1 MNKINKLL
9 LVIVS
14 SFVLLITSMV
24 SSFAKVDGDTIT
36 LGAAVSLT
44 GKYATNGEHT
54 QRGYD
59 LAVQVINDK
68 GGVNIN
74 GKKYKLAVKYYDDES
89 DANKAATLAQRLIE
103 QDGIQYM
110 LGPYGSGITIAVAP
124 VTEKFQIPMIEAN
137 GASRALFTK
146 GYKYLFAVLNS
157 ADQYLNSAVD
167 LMAEQAV
174 AEGRKAS
181 DVKVAMAFEQDAFSL
196 DVKLGVM
203 DRVEAHNMKVVID
216 DALPKELN
224 DMTSTLQKVKAL
236 KPDLLIVSGH
246 SKGAMTG
253 VKQITDLKVDVPLTA
268 MTHCDA
274 AAINKNLGGGG
285 DYVLCAAQ
293 WHKSLAYSDDHFGS
307 GRDYAKLFESI
318 YNYDPPYQAAESSA
332 ALLVWKDAFERA
344 GTTDK
349 EKVRD
354 AIAETDMMTFYGPV
368 KFNAQGQ
375 NTSKPMVLFQVQDG
389 KNNVVAPT
397 KWAEAKLI
405 YPTPK
410 WSER

>member
-1 MNKINKLL
+1 MKSLKFITTL
-9 LVIVS
+9 IS
-14 SFVLLITSMV
+14 SILILFATTSL
-24 SSFAKVDGDTIT
+24 SFAKVVGDTIV
-36 LGAAVSLT
+36 LGSAISLT

-59 LAVQVINDK
+59 LGVKIINDA
-68 GGVNIN
+68 GGVKVG
-74 GKKYKLAVKYYDDES
+74 GKTYKLDVKYYDDES
-89 DANKAATLAQRLIE
+89 NSAKAAALAQRLIE

-110 LGPYGSGITIAVAP
+110 LGPYGSGLTIAIAP
-124 VTEKFQIPMIEAN
+124 VTEKFGVPMVEAN

-167 LMAEQAV
+167 LMADKKKGATV
-174 AEGRKAS
+174 AL
-181 DVKVAMAFEQDAFSL
+181 AFEQDSFSL

-203 DRVEAHNMKVVID
+203 ERIKANGMKVVID

-224 DMTSTLQKVKAL
+224 DMTATLQKVKAL

-246 SKGAMTG
+246 AKGAITAI
-253 VKQITDLKVDVPLTA
+253 KQMNDLKVDVNMLA

-285 DYVLCAAQ
+285 DYTLCAAQ
-293 WHKSLAYSDDHFGS
+293 WHKSLSYKDNYFGS
-307 GRDYAKLFESI
+307 GLDYAKLFESI
-318 YNYDPPYQAAESSA
+318 YKYDPPYQAAESSA
-332 ALLVWKDAFERA
+332 ALLVYKEAFERA
-344 GTTDK
+344 NSFDK
-349 EKVRD
+349 DKVRD
-354 AIAETDMMTFYGPV
+354 ALAKTDMQTFYGGI
-368 KFNAQGQ
+368 KFNDAGQ

-389 KNNVVAPT
+389 KNNVVAPI

-405 YPTPK
+405 YPIPK
-410 WSER
+410 WKDR

>member
-1 MNKINKLL
+1 MKSLKFITTL
-9 LVIVS
+9 IS
-14 SFVLLITSMV
+14 SILILFATTSL
-24 SSFAKVDGDTIT
+24 SFAKVVGDTIV
-36 LGAAVSLT
+36 LGSAISLT

-59 LAVQVINDK
+59 LGVKIINDA
-68 GGVNIN
+68 GGVKVG
-74 GKKYKLAVKYYDDES
+74 GKTYKLEVKYYDDES
-89 DANKAATLAQRLIE
+89 NSAKAAALAQRLIE

-110 LGPYGSGITIAVAP
+110 LGPYGSGLTIAIAP
-124 VTEKFQIPMIEAN
+124 VTEKFGVPMVEAN

-167 LMAEQAV
+167 LMADKKKGATV
-174 AEGRKAS
+174 AL
-181 DVKVAMAFEQDAFSL
+181 AFEQDSFSL

-203 DRVEAHNMKVVID
+203 DRIKANGMKVVID

-224 DMTSTLQKVKAL
+224 DMTATLQKVKAL

-246 SKGAMTG
+246 SKGAMTAI
-253 VKQITDLKVDVPLTA
+253 KQMNDLKVDVNMLA

-285 DYVLCAAQ
+285 DYTLCAAQ
-293 WHKSLAYSDDHFGS
+293 WHKSLSYKDNYFGS
-307 GRDYAKLFESI
+307 GLDYAKLFESI
-318 YNYDPPYQAAESSA
+318 YKYDPPYQAAESSA
-332 ALLVWKDAFERA
+332 ALLVYKEAFERA
-344 GTTDK
+344 NSFDK
-349 EKVRD
+349 DKVRD
-354 AIAETDMMTFYGPV
+354 ALAKTDMQTFYGGI
-368 KFNAQGQ
+368 KFNDAGQ

-389 KNNVVAPT
+389 KNNVVAPI

-405 YPTPK
+405 YPIPK
-410 WSER
+410 WKDR

>member
-203 DRVEAHNMKVVID
+203 DRVQAHNMKVVID

>member
-1 MNKINKLL
+1 MNKLRKLFVVIFSSL
-9 LVIVS
+9 ALVIVS
-14 SFVLLITSMV
+14 FSTAFS
-24 SSFAKVDGDTIT
+24 KVEGDTIT

-59 LAVQVINDK
+59 LAVKVINDR
-68 GGVNIN
+68 GGVKIGNKN
-74 GKKYKLAVKYYDDES
+74 YKLAVKYYDDES
-89 DANKAATLAQRLIE
+89 DAKIAAALAQRLIE

-110 LGPYGSGITIAVAP
+110 LGPYGSGITIAIAP
-124 VTEKFQIPMIEAN
+124 VTEKFKVPMIEAN

-167 LMAEQAV
+167 LMAEQA
-174 AEGRKAS
+174 KAAGKKPS

-203 DRVEAHNMKVVID
+203 DRVKAHKMKVVID

-224 DMTSTLQKVKAL
+224 DMTATLQKVKAL

-253 VKQITDLKVDVPLTA
+253 VKQITDLKVDVDMVA

-293 WHKSLAYSDDHFGS
+293 WHKSLAYEDDYFGS
-307 GRDYAKLFESI
+307 GKDYAKLFEST

-344 GTTDK
+344 KSTDK
-349 EKVRD
+349 DKVRN
-354 AIAETDMMTFYGPV
+354 AIAKTDMMTFYGPI
-368 KFNAQGQ
+368 KFNKQGQ

-397 KWAEAKLI
+397 KWAEAKI
-405 YPTPK
+405 IFPTPK
-410 WSER
+410 WSNR

>member
-1 MNKINKLL
+1 MNKLRKLFVVIFSSL
-9 LVIVS
+9 ALVIVS
-14 SFVLLITSMV
+14 FSTAFS
-24 SSFAKVDGDTIT
+24 KVEGDTIT

-59 LAVQVINDK
+59 LAVKVINDR
-68 GGVNIN
+68 GGVKIGNKN
-74 GKKYKLAVKYYDDES
+74 YKLAVKYYDDES
-89 DANKAATLAQRLIE
+89 DAKIAAALAQRLIE

-110 LGPYGSGITIAVAP
+110 LGPYGSGITIAIAP
-124 VTEKFQIPMIEAN
+124 VTEKFKVPMIEAN

-167 LMAEQAV
+167 LMAEQA
-174 AEGRKAS
+174 KAAGKKPS

-203 DRVEAHNMKVVID
+203 DRVKAHKMKIVID

-224 DMTSTLQKVKAL
+224 DMTATLQKVKAL
-236 KPDLLIVSGH
+236 KPDLLIGSGH

-253 VKQITDLKVDVPLTA
+253 VKQITDLKVDVDMVA

-285 DYVLCAAQ
+285 DYVLCPAQ
-293 WHKSLAYSDDHFGS
+293 WHKSLAYEDDYFGS
-307 GRDYAKLFESI
+307 GKDYAKLFEST

-344 GTTDK
+344 KSTDK
-349 EKVRD
+349 DKVRN
-354 AIAETDMMTFYGPV
+354 AIAKTDMMTFYGPI
-368 KFNAQGQ
+368 KFNKQGQ

-397 KWAEAKLI
+397 KWAEAKI
-405 YPTPK
+405 IFPTPK
-410 WSER
+410 WSNR

>member
-1 MNKINKLL
+1 MKKIIVTFISALALL
-9 LVIVS
+9 FSYSTL
-14 SFVLLITSMV
+14 
-24 SSFAKVDGDTIT
+24 SFAKVVGDKIV

-59 LAVQVINDK
+59 LGAKIINEA
-68 GGVNIN
+68 GGVKVG
-74 GKKYKLAVKYYDDES
+74 GKTYQLEIQYYDDES
-89 DANKAATLAQRLIE
+89 NAAKAAALAQRLIE
-103 QDGIQYM
+103 QDGVEYM
-110 LGPYGSGITIAVAP
+110 LGPYGSGLTIAIAP
-124 VTEKFQIPMIEAN
+124 VTEKFGVPMVEAN

-167 LMAEQAV
+167 LMAEKKKNAT
-174 AEGRKAS
+174 
-181 DVKVAMAFEQDAFSL
+181 VAMAFEQDAFSL

-203 DRVEAHNMKVVID
+203 DRVKANGMKVVID

-224 DMTSTLQKVKAL
+224 DMTATLQKVKAL

-253 VKQITDLKVDVPLTA
+253 VKQITDLKVDVPMIA

-293 WHKSLAYSDDHFGS
+293 WHKSLAYKDSFFGS
-307 GRDYAKLFESI
+307 GKDYAKLFESI
-318 YNYDPPYQAAESSA
+318 YKYDPPYQAAESSA
-332 ALLVWKDAFERA
+332 ALLVYKEAFERA
-344 GTTDK
+344 NSFDK
-349 EKVRD
+349 DKVRD
-354 AIAETDMMTFYGPV
+354 ALAQTDMQTFYGPI
-368 KFNAQGQ
+368 KFNAAGQ

-389 KNNVVAPT
+389 KNNVVAPV

-405 YPTPK
+405 YPIPK
-410 WSER
+410 WSDR

>member
-203 DRVEAHNMKVVID
+203 DRVEAHKMQVVID

>member
-1 MNKINKLL
+1 MKKIIVTFISALALL
-9 LVIVS
+9 FSYSTL
-14 SFVLLITSMV
+14 
-24 SSFAKVDGDTIT
+24 SFAKVVGDKIV

-59 LAVQVINDK
+59 LGAKIINEA
-68 GGVNIN
+68 GGVKVG
-74 GKKYKLAVKYYDDES
+74 GKTYQLEIQYYDDES
-89 DANKAATLAQRLIE
+89 NAAKAAALAQRLIE
-103 QDGIQYM
+103 QDGVEYM
-110 LGPYGSGITIAVAP
+110 LGPYGSGLTIAIAP
-124 VTEKFQIPMIEAN
+124 VTEKFGVPMVEAN

-167 LMAEQAV
+167 LMAEKKKNAT
-174 AEGRKAS
+174 
-181 DVKVAMAFEQDAFSL
+181 VAMAFEQDAFSL

-203 DRVEAHNMKVVID
+203 DRIKANGMKVVID

-224 DMTSTLQKVKAL
+224 DMTATLQKVKAL

-253 VKQITDLKVDVPLTA
+253 VKQITDLKVDVPMIA

-293 WHKSLAYSDDHFGS
+293 WHKSLAYKDSFFGS
-307 GRDYAKLFESI
+307 GKDYAKLFESI
-318 YNYDPPYQAAESSA
+318 YKYDPPYQAAESSA
-332 ALLVWKDAFERA
+332 ALLVYKEAFERA
-344 GTTDK
+344 NSFDK
-349 EKVRD
+349 DKVRD
-354 AIAETDMMTFYGPV
+354 ALAQTDMQTFYGPI
-368 KFNAQGQ
+368 KFNAAGQ

-389 KNNVVAPT
+389 KNNVVAPV

-405 YPTPK
+405 YPIPK
-410 WSER
+410 WSDR

>member
-1 MNKINKLL
+1 MNKLHKLL
-9 LVIVS
+9 VVILS
-14 SFVLLITSMV
+14 SIALLISAASTA
-24 SSFAKVDGDTIT
+24 FAKVEGDTII

-44 GKYATNGEHT
+44 GKYAGSGLHT
-54 QRGYD
+54 QKGYD
-59 LAVQVINDK
+59 LGVKIVNDK
-68 GGVNIN
+68 GGVKVG
-74 GKKYKLAVKYYDDES
+74 GKTYKLAVKYYDDES
-89 DANKAATLAQRLIE
+89 DAAKAATLGQRLIE
-103 QDGIQYM
+103 QDGIQYL
-110 LGPYGSGITIAVAP
+110 LGPYGSGITVAMAP
-124 VTEKFQIPMIEAN
+124 VSEKFGVPMVEAN
-137 GASRALFTK
+137 GAARSLFTK

-167 LMAEQAV
+167 LMATKKKNAT
-174 AEGRKAS
+174 
-181 DVKVAMAFEQDAFSL
+181 VAMAFEQDAFSL

-203 DRVEAHNMKVVID
+203 ERIKAHGMKVVID

-224 DMTSTLQKVKAL
+224 DMTATLQKVKAL

-246 SKGAMTG
+246 DKGAMTG
-253 VKQITDLKVDVPLTA
+253 IKQITDLKVDVPMIA
-268 MTHCDA
+268 MTHCDS

-285 DYVLCAAQ
+285 DYTLCAAQ

-307 GRDYAKLFESI
+307 GKDYAKLFESI
-318 YNYDPPYQAAESSA
+318 YGYDPPYQAAESSA

-354 AIAETDMMTFYGPV
+354 AISATDMMTFYGPV
-368 KFNAQGQ
+368 KFNPQGQ

>member
-1 MNKINKLL
+1 MKKIIVTFISALALL
-9 LVIVS
+9 FSYSTL
-14 SFVLLITSMV
+14 
-24 SSFAKVDGDTIT
+24 SFAKVVGDKIV

-59 LAVQVINDK
+59 LGVKIINEA
-68 GGVNIN
+68 GGVKVG
-74 GKKYKLAVKYYDDES
+74 GKTYQLEIQYYDDES
-89 DANKAATLAQRLIE
+89 NAAKAAALAQRLIE
-103 QDGIQYM
+103 QDGVEYM
-110 LGPYGSGITIAVAP
+110 LGPYGSGLTIAIAP
-124 VTEKFQIPMIEAN
+124 VTEKFGVPMVEAN

-167 LMAEQAV
+167 LMAEKKKNAT
-174 AEGRKAS
+174 
-181 DVKVAMAFEQDAFSL
+181 VAMAFEQDAFSL

-203 DRVEAHNMKVVID
+203 DRVKANGMKVVID

-224 DMTSTLQKVKAL
+224 DMTATLQKVKAL

-253 VKQITDLKVDVPLTA
+253 VKQITDLKVDVPMIA

-293 WHKSLAYSDDHFGS
+293 WHKSLAYKDSFFGS
-307 GRDYAKLFESI
+307 GKDYAKLFESI
-318 YNYDPPYQAAESSA
+318 YKYDPPYQAAESSA
-332 ALLVWKDAFERA
+332 ALLVYKEAFERA
-344 GTTDK
+344 NSFDK
-349 EKVRD
+349 DKVRD
-354 AIAETDMMTFYGPV
+354 ALAQTDMQTFYGPI
-368 KFNAQGQ
+368 KFNAAGQ

-389 KNNVVAPT
+389 KNNVVAPV

-405 YPTPK
+405 YPIPK
-410 WSER
+410 WSDR